1 MLKIEYK
8 EGDIVRLSFEFDRLV
23 VRGNS
28 IIFMGIDETQFF
40 TFSGDDVWMVLKA
53 FASAKLLGYKVF
65 TIDSYKRAK
74 IAPIDS
80 YKKGFGID

>member
-1 MLKIEYK
+1 MKIEYK
-8 EGDIVRLSFEFDRLV
+8 EGDVIRQNFELDRLIVRGD
-23 VRGNS
+23 S
-28 IIFMGIDETQFF
+28 IIFIGINETEFV
-40 TFSGDDVWMVLKA
+40 TFSGGDVWIVLKA

-65 TIDSYKRAK
+65 SIDSSKRAK